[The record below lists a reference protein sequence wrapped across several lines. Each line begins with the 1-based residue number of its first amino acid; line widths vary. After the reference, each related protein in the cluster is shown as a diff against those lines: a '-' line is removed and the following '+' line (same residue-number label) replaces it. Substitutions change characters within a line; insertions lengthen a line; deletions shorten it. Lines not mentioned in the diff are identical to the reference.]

1 MSRLKDIV
9 IAGLAGVSLALAA
22 LAWRQHVALAELR
35 DATGSPLRSAAQ
47 VTIYDAA
54 RRNFTVVPP
63 QAGAYLPDEIRAI
76 GEVNLGEASPFRRA
90 KEPPRRAG
98 ALARLVDNP
107 EFLHALGVHR
117 QAVLDSRFADLFR
130 RLNLSD
136 DELAAFKRLLAEKE
150 NVALDVIAI
159 SEESREGPLP
169 VGTLRNSI
177 RAAQA
182 EVEQAIAQSLGS
194 ERYAVYREY
203 AQMLPHRDTVAQL
216 QQRLSYGSA
225 PLTPAQADAMV
236 QILAA
241 TSGGEAPP
249 PAAISVVLPTAAVPV
264 LPVASG
270 GSLLSDEAVQRA
282 STVLA
287 PPQVSA
293 LRDLQTEQ
301 QAAVRTAALIR
312 DLGATDEDVFRV
324 GLPLLLQ

>member
-9 IAGLAGVSLALAA
+9 IAGLAGFSLALAA

-35 DATGSPLRSAAQ
+35 GAVAGNPLRAAAK

-63 QAGAYLPDEIRAI
+63 QAGAHVPDEIRAI
-76 GEVNLGEASPFRRA
+76 GEGNLDEISPFRRA
-90 KEPPRRAG
+90 KEPPRRTG

-136 DELAAFKRLLAEKE
+136 DELATFKRLLAEKE

-159 SEESREGPLP
+159 SEESPLP
-169 VGTLRNSI
+169 AGTLRNSI

-216 QQRLSYGSA
+216 QQRLSYSA
-225 PLTPAQADAMV
+225 TPLTPAQADSMV
-236 QILAA
+236 QILAT
-241 TSGGEAPP
+241 TSGSEAPP
-249 PAAISVVLPTAAVPV
+249 PAAVSVVLPTAAMPV

-282 STVLA
+282 TAVLA

-312 DLGATDEDVFRV
+312 DLAATDEEVFRV